1 MLECSLTMVLGDIKD
16 IVKENVAYTSHEQY
30 FTEHICIDNMNKI
43 TGFDGDIDN
52 DGNADA
58 EGDGESAWSS
68 NTRKQWSIGP
78 DGIEEVL
85 VCGVLIDDSMGD
97 TNSLLEAKYD
107 ALKALGKG

>member
-1 MLECSLTMVLGDIKD
+1 MVLGDIKD